1 MRYDR
6 EGDSHFDIA
15 SALMKSLR
23 GSDPDAAVHYL
34 ARLLEAGDMVTA
46 IRRLLCSASEDVG
59 LAYPQAVPIVKA
71 CVDSALQLGLPEARL
86 PLAEAAILLATWP
99 KSNSAYQAIAGAQAD
114 VRAGR
119 AGDIPRELQNVHADS
134 AGQEREQGYRYPHDY
149 PGHWVRQQYLPD
161 NLKNRTYYQYGDN
174 KTEQAARRYWE
185 EIKSRGA
192 QRAPLGVSPRDERK
206 ENPWKPFASWWWRT
220 IRTSTS
226 CFVPLCATLSYQCQL
241 NLLRQRGHA
250 LGRAG
255 EL

>member
-1 MRYDR
+1 
-6 EGDSHFDIA
+6 
-15 SALMKSLR
+15 MKALR

-86 PLAEAAILLATWP
+86 PLAEAAILLATRP
-99 KSNSAYQAIAGAQAD
+99 RKSNSAYQAIAGAQAD

-149 PGHWVRQQYLPD
+149 PIL
-161 NLKNRTYYQYGDN
+161 
-174 KTEQAARRYWE
+174 
-185 EIKSRGA
+185 
-192 QRAPLGVSPRDERK
+192 
-206 ENPWKPFASWWWRT
+206 
-220 IRTSTS
+220 
-226 CFVPLCATLSYQCQL
+226 
-241 NLLRQRGHA
+241 
-250 LGRAG
+250 
-255 EL
+255 